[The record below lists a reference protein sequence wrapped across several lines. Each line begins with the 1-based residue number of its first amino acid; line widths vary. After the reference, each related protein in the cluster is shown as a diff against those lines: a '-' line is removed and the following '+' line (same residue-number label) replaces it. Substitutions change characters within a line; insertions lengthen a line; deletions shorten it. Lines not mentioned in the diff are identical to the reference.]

1 MTPDFT
7 PQSPDPQHQAITTY
21 RNPIPVAVAIV
32 PVYALNLGTGR
43 KEIGLLT
50 IERGIA
56 PKIGHLALPGGY
68 IEEGEDWRA
77 GLLRELH
84 EETAVHITDPD
95 CVVLK
100 DARSIDQNRKI
111 VLFGAVPVVDESR
124 LENFTPH
131 RECTRYEVIFK
142 PQELAFDT
150 HTALARHFFSS
161 MWTEY
166 SSVLHQL
173 QFPTGF
179 RCSER

>member
-1 MTPDFT
+1 MTPNFT
-7 PQSPDPQHQAITTY
+7 PQSPDSQEQTITTY
-21 RNPIPVAVAIV
+21 RNPIPVAVAVV
-32 PVYALNLGTGR
+32 PVHALNANTGR

-56 PKIGHLALPGGY
+56 PQIGHLALPGGY

-84 EETAVHITDPD
+84 EETSLHVTDPN

-124 LENFTPH
+124 LANFTAH
-131 RECTRYEVIFK
+131 RECTRYEIIFK
-142 PQELAFDT
+142 PRELAFST
-150 HTALARHFFSS
+150 HTNIAHQFFTC

-166 SSVLHQL
+166 SQVLHQL
-173 QFPTGF
+173 QFPAGF